1 MVYVDDI
8 LLCGGDSV
16 ICELTKAIRAIWKT
30 SDLQLVSDG
39 GIRFLGMDISVCQ
52 QGYALSQK
60 SYIDELV
67 RLHNIPPNRQDLIP
81 ISKDQATFIVEEQ
94 ESVYDDMELKC
105 AQQCAGELLWISQRT
120 RPDISYVA
128 SLVGSLSTRAP
139 RRAVQIA
146 EKTIAYLQRT
156 SHYVLIYQGER
167 SGLTACCDASFAPDG
182 AKSHSGWLI
191 FLNDCVIAWKSGRQ
205 STITLSTAEAELT
218 AMSEAVLA
226 LQSADAMV
234 KDVLPQG
241 QPLQIYS
248 DSTAAL
254 AIANG
259 SGSWRTRH
267 LRLRSAWVAELVEKQ
282 AISIHHCIGE
292 LQPADLLTKA
302 LASQRIRALN
312 ELLNLRSLEGAQNYV
327 NNASTNTGS
336 SSARAPNQV
345 SRVLI
350 ALLVLSQAFLGETHS
365 WEEEEALV
373 VRTGMSVDYGMITW
387 ALLWLAVIVI
397 LVSWEMLKW
406 FMWLVYDRAT
416 PGSTS
421 RRLKRLQKLREATA
435 EAIQKEVQLRTTT
448 KGEQRARDAATEP
461 LGQLPNPPR
470 GTRTLSSSGREGRMT
485 QDERD
490 QLLRK
495 VARGMKQ
502 YQDCGVQ
509 AGFTECTPS
518 QQVRVIL
525 RYVHEPPGEAF
536 FVPGNECYHVY
547 GDCHAFRHRGTMGRV
562 ENRRIYQY
570 CVNRARDDPDKSAE
584 YGRDLER
591 AQEYERIF
599 NTQLRVSGQSVGA
612 GSSDAP

>member
-1 MVYVDDI
+1 MGGEQFTLVQGKVEPSWWSIVGSSTGLAGIIVVYVDD
-8 LLCGGDSV
+8 LLICGGNDV
-16 ICELTKAIRAIWKT
+16 IRGVAKAIKMIWNT
-30 SDLQLVSDG
+30 SDLQLVSEG
-39 GIRFLGMDISVCQ
+39 SIRFLGIDISECP
-52 QGYALSQK
+52 QGYALSQR
-60 SYIDELV
+60 SYIEELV

-81 ISKDQATFIVEEQ
+81 VSKDMAYFTVEEQ
-94 ESVYDDMELKC
+94 ELVYDEAELKS
-105 AQQCAGELLWISQRT
+105 AQSCAGELLWISQRT

-156 SHYVLIYQGER
+156 AGYALLYQGEDT
-167 SGLTACCDASFAPDG
+167 GLTAFCDASFAPDG

-234 KDVLPQG
+234 KDVLPKG
-241 QPLQIYS
+241 QQLQLYS

-312 ELLNLRSLEGAQNYV
+312 ELLNLKSLETEQGDVEPV
-327 NNASTNTGS
+327 NNNS
-336 SSARAPNQV
+336 SSSSRRASAPNKV
-345 SRVLI
+345 SKVLI
-350 ALLVLSQAFLGETHS
+350 ALLVLSQATLGETYS

-373 VRTGMSVDYGMITW
+373 VRTGISVDYGMVTW
-387 ALLWLAVIVI
+387 ALLWIAVII
-397 LVSWEMLKW
+397 LLVAWEMLKW
-406 FMWLVYDRAT
+406 FMWLIYDRAT

-421 RRLKRLQKLREATA
+421 RRLRRLQKLKDATA
-435 EAIQKEVQLRTTT
+435 AAIQKEVQLRTGTR
-448 KGEQRARDAATEP
+448 GEQRAIGETTRPRKQFSHP
-461 LGQLPNPPR
+461 L
-470 GTRTLSSSGREGRMT
+470 RE
-485 QDERD
+485 
-490 QLLRK
+490 
-495 VARGMKQ
+495 ARE
-502 YQDCGVQ
+502 
-509 AGFTECTPS
+509 F
-518 QQVRVIL
+518 
-525 RYVHEPPGEAF
+525 
-536 FVPGNECYHVY
+536 
-547 GDCHAFRHRGTMGRV
+547 
-562 ENRRIYQY
+562 
-570 CVNRARDDPDKSAE
+570 
-584 YGRDLER
+584 
-591 AQEYERIF
+591 
-599 NTQLRVSGQSVGA
+599 
-612 GSSDAP
+612 